1 MIVSFKHKGL
11 KRLCWNGDKSA
22 IRPDLLS
29 RVESIL
35 FAIDNAREIAEL
47 NAPGF
52 RLHPLTGD
60 LKGYWSVWVRAN
72 WRVIFR
78 FAAGEAYDVELID
91 YH

>member
-11 KRLCWNGDKSA
+11 KRLYRNGDKA
-22 IRPDLLS
+22 GIRPDLLS
-29 RVESIL
+29 RVEGIL
-35 FAIDNAREIAEL
+35 FAIDNAREITEL
-47 NAPGF
+47 KAPGF

-72 WRVIFR
+72 WRIIFR
-78 FAAGEAYDVELID
+78 FEAGEAYEVELID